1 SANLVNRWSKGTKNI
16 GASVAR
22 EIEAFTRK
30 ERFWLDVD
38 HLSDNPILPKII
50 DPQEWSVEK
59 QAAFTLGVWMGEHPN
74 LNSEKKVS

>member
-1 SANLVNRWSKGTKNI
+1 RRDNLNEIIRKDFDNTQLRFAERFKKSANLVNRWSKGTKNI

-38 HLSDNPILPKII
+38 HLSDNPILP
-50 DPQEWSVEK
+50 
-59 QAAFTLGVWMGEHPN
+59 
-74 LNSEKKVS
+74 